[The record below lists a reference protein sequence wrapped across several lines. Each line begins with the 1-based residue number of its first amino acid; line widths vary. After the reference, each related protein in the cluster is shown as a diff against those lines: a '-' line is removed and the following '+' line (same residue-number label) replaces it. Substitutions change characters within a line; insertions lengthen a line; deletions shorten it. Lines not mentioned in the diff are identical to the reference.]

1 MNKKRRAFKKSS
13 KETVR
18 LMKVL
23 YKSGMNVSEIG
34 RHLGIHR
41 TSVMYWLGRIKKKK
55 PLL

>member
-1 MNKKRRAFKKSS
+1 
-13 KETVR
+13 
-18 LMKVL
+18 MKVL